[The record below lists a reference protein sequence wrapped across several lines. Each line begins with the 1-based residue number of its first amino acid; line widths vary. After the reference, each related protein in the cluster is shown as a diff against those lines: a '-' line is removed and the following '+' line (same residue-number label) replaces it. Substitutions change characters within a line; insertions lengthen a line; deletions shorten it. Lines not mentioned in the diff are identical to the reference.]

1 MFCRKVIRL
10 LNFFFLLA
18 CFSCSLIINV
28 YAKTLA
34 TPSNGYSGFRKLDD
48 GSMPSVLPREPG
60 QRDFD
65 NPSNGDS
72 FRSSGVYEKYF
83 DLQKHAFFVMEF
95 VDEYN
100 RKKYLRYPLKF
111 SYKDGN
117 LRAYNVDVEI
127 KPSTLFSTA
136 TRFYLDLNYR
146 NIPRKNFYNING
158 SFLSTEGLLLSGTNL
173 VLSDNTSVDSSTVVY
188 NFDTMKEVILNNQ
201 YFSSL
206 HDKPIKFKNS
216 YVSAR
221 LFFQLKD
228 IIDLQVFSKHNN
240 HLHFTFTLCFKG
252 TTVQDDAGNTVRDN
266 SGVNQD
272 MGSNISDMSENIG
285 GMKEALEE
293 VVNTQNQII
302 KGIQNLIQHISNQL
316 FAFWNQLAG
325 EFTNLY
331 AKLEKNAN
339 DNFTALK
346 EAFDDGSTLIANYIS
361 KNNRKNM
368 DNNDKNTDKALNS
381 YNNSSMNN
389 DNETLKNKIAEQD
402 GLEKQITS
410 KINEPL
416 SSFEFKNPVN
426 QYLLA
431 FGMCGQ
437 WLQNLF
443 DSLGDFK
450 DVVNLSFAMT
460 IALICIGMYRF
471 KGGA

>member
-1 MFCRKVIRL
+1 MFYRIFLKIFQLTLFSFFISFVL
-10 LNFFFLLA
+10 TLN
-18 CFSCSLIINV
+18 I
-28 YAKTLA
+28 YAKSLA

-48 GSMPSVLPREPG
+48 GSMPSVLPRESG

-65 NPSNGDS
+65 NPNDGDS

-95 VDEYN
+95 LDTEGKN
-100 RKKYLRYPLKF
+100 RYLRYPLKF

-117 LRAYNVDVEI
+117 LKAFSVDI
-127 KPSTLFSTA
+127 FLKPSGRFYKA
-136 TRFYLDLNYR
+136 TRFYLDLNYK

-158 SFLSTEGLLLSGTNL
+158 SFLSTQGLLLSGTNL

-188 NFDTMKEVILNNQ
+188 PFDTKKEVILNNQ
-201 YFSSL
+201 YFSSYY
-206 HDKPIKFKNS
+206 DKPVKFKSN

-221 LFFQLKD
+221 LFFQLSD
-228 IIDLQVFSKHNN
+228 EVNSDTFSKNDN
-240 HLHFTFTLCFKG
+240 HLRFTFTLCFKG
-252 TTVQDDAGNTVRDN
+252 TTVKDDSGNTVRDN
-266 SGVNQD
+266 SGANQD

-285 GMKEALEE
+285 GMKEAIEE

-302 KGIQNLIQHISNQL
+302 QGIQNLVQHISNQL

-331 AKLEKNAN
+331 AKLERNAN

-346 EAFDDGSTLIANYIS
+346 EAGKEAAEHIVESNN
-361 KNNRKNM
+361 KNTNKLKE
-368 DNNDKNTDKALNS
+368 NNDKNTDKALNS
-381 YNNSSMNN
+381 YDNSSMNN
-389 DNETLKNKIAEQD
+389 DNERLRNKLAEQD
-402 GLEKQITS
+402 EFEDLITS
-410 KINEPL
+410 NINEPL

-431 FGMCGQ
+431 FGMCGH
-437 WLQNLF
+437 WLQKLF
-443 DSLGDFK
+443 DSLGGFK

-471 KGGA
+471 KGGS

>member
-1 MFCRKVIRL
+1 MFYRIFLKIFQLTLFSLFISFVL
-10 LNFFFLLA
+10 TLN
-18 CFSCSLIINV
+18 I
-28 YAKTLA
+28 YANSLA

-48 GSMPSVLPREPG
+48 GSMPSVLPRVPG

-65 NPSNGDS
+65 NPSDGDS

-95 VDEYN
+95 FDSN
-100 RKKYLRYPLKF
+100 GRKKYLRYPLKF

-117 LRAYNVDVEI
+117 LQAFTTDVFI
-127 KPSTLFSTA
+127 KPSHNFSLVS
-136 TRFYLDLNYR
+136 RFYLDLNYK

-158 SFLSTEGLLLSGTNL
+158 SFLSTEGYLLGGTNL

-188 NFDTMKEVILNNQ
+188 HFDTKKELILNNQ
-201 YFSSL
+201 YFSSQY
-206 HDKPIKFKNS
+206 DKPVKFKSN

-221 LFFQLKD
+221 LFFQLSD
-228 IIDLQVFSKHNN
+228 PIDEEEFSKHND

-252 TTVQDDAGNTVRDN
+252 TTVKDEAGNTVRDN

-302 KGIQNLIQHISNQL
+302 QGIQNLVQHISNQL

-331 AKLEKNAN
+331 AKLERNAN

-346 EAFDDGSTLIANYIS
+346 EAGKEAAEHIVENNN
-361 KNNRKNM
+361 KNTNKLKE
-368 DNNDKNTDKALNS
+368 NNDKNTDKALNS
-381 YNNSSMNN
+381 YDNSSMNN
-389 DNETLKNKIAEQD
+389 DNERLKNKLAEQD
-402 GLEKQITS
+402 EFEDLITS
-410 KINEPL
+410 NINEPL

-431 FGMCGQ
+431 FGMCGH
-437 WLQNLF
+437 WLQKLF

-471 KGGA
+471 KGGS

>member
-1 MFCRKVIRL
+1 MFYRIFLKIFQLTLFSFFISFVL
-10 LNFFFLLA
+10 TLN
-18 CFSCSLIINV
+18 I
-28 YAKTLA
+28 YAKNLA

-48 GSMPSVLPREPG
+48 GSMPSVLPRESG

-65 NPSNGDS
+65 NPGDGDS

-95 VDEYN
+95 FDSN
-100 RKKYLRYPLKF
+100 GRKKYLRYPLKF

-117 LRAYNVDVEI
+117 LQAFTTDVFI
-127 KPSTLFSTA
+127 KPSHNFSLA
-136 TRFYLDLNYR
+136 SRFYLDLNYKD
-146 NIPRKNFYNING
+146 IPRKNFYNING
-158 SFLSTEGLLLSGTNL
+158 SFLSTEGYLLGGTNL

-188 NFDTMKEVILNNQ
+188 HFDTKKELILNNQ
-201 YFSSL
+201 YFSNQY
-206 HDKPIKFKNS
+206 DKPVKFKNN

-221 LFFQLKD
+221 LFFQLSD
-228 IIDLQVFSKHNN
+228 SIEEEDFSKHNN

-252 TTVQDDAGNTVRDN
+252 TTVQDEAGNTVRDN

-285 GMKEALEE
+285 GMKEAIEE

-302 KGIQNLIQHISNQL
+302 QGIQNLVQHISNQL

-331 AKLEKNAN
+331 AKLERNAN

-346 EAFDDGSTLIANYIS
+346 EAGKEAAEHIVESNN
-361 KNNRKNM
+361 KNTNKLKEN
-368 DNNDKNTDKALNS
+368 DDKNTDKALNS
-381 YNNSSMNN
+381 YDNGSMNN

-402 GLEKQITS
+402 AIEKQITS

-437 WLQNLF
+437 WLQKLF